1 MFPAVEVWCPNHW
14 TAREVLVRGLLL
26 KAGQGAQISRVEGSL
41 SQLAYQ
47 DSWSNWAVQARQGQ
61 DGTTIET

>member
-14 TAREVLVRGLLL
+14 TDREVLVRGLLL
-26 KAGQGAQISRVEGSL
+26 KAGQGAQISRVEGIL

-47 DSWSNWAVQARQGQ
+47 DSW
-61 DGTTIET
+61 